1 MSQCAVVYS
10 FPLPLVPDFPWFCP
24 LQTSGY
30 CCWETRVGQELYRLF
45 WLDFFLEVAEVV
57 VLDLGRAFV
66 VRFRL
71 LCKLSDWVSYVH
83 VTV

>member
-1 MSQCAVVYS
+1 M
-10 FPLPLVPDFPWFCP
+10 
-24 LQTSGY
+24 
-30 CCWETRVGQELYRLF
+30 GQELYRLF

-83 VTV
+83 VTVWNIVYIVVLIVVWLQFRSLFE